1 MFNLF
6 RRVSFVSWYYCSLS
20 LCSLSLC
27 SLSLCSLSL
36 VAQAQVQAPY
46 LNKGDGLPPFFA
58 SMEKHEVMVQIQ
70 IQETPSAAPKDAPKG
85 LKVGFRILAQGQKV
99 RDYKEKTDEL
109 GRAFFLGIPSN
120 PKVQGMISYE
130 VWVDYQG
137 VRFPF
142 EVTGIPKT
150 EDKDVL
156 YDDFDPS
163 KRLPENHL
171 TLTVSPAVSDISAL
185 ALHHDLIE
193 LHPDEESLLA
203 IHEMTITNSS
213 DQVVDLS
220 HQPQGG
226 LKLPAPEG
234 AKAPELH
241 QSHHDEVEVRG
252 AALYYV
258 GALLP
263 HSTKKV
269 KWYYTL
275 PYRAER
281 FDWEQAMPLPS
292 TVGMIVAPQY
302 KKPQHQSLIKLQL
315 EAAKNSGEVKQVSTG
330 PGRVFDALRKV
341 PALSPG
347 TPLRFSIMGI
357 PAAPMWRRQL
367 LYASIL
373 LVMVWVFWVGFAS
386 GQGEERLSRAH
397 LQLERERLL
406 KALARMEAALE
417 RKRITPARYQKERE
431 VITARLVTIYR
442 ALERLDQQG
451 ELS

>member
-1 MFNLF
+1 MTKCLF
-6 RRVSFVSWYYCSLS
+6 QIISFTATCLGLS
-20 LCSLSLC
+20 IL
-27 SLSLCSLSL
+27 
-36 VAQAQVQAPY
+36 AQAQTQAPY

-58 SMEKHEVMVQIQ
+58 SMEKHEVMVQVQ
-70 IQETPSAAPKDAPKG
+70 IREGTSSELKLASSG
-85 LKVGFRILAQGQKV
+85 VKVGFRILAQGQKV
-99 RDYKEKTDEL
+99 RDYKEETDEL

-150 EDKDVL
+150 EDQEAL

-163 KRLPENHL
+163 KRLPENRL
-171 TLTVSPAVSDISAL
+171 LLTVSNAVADISTL

-203 IHEMTITNSS
+203 IHEMTITNSG

-226 LKLPAPEG
+226 LKLPAPDG

-252 AALYYV
+252 AAIYYT

-263 HSTKKV
+263 QSTKKI
-269 KWYYTL
+269 KWYYTI
-275 PYRAER
+275 PYRSER
-281 FDWEQAMPLPS
+281 FEWRQSMPLPS

-302 KKPQHQSLIKLQL
+302 KKPQHQALVPLKL
-315 EAAKNSGEVKQVSTG
+315 EAAAELGEVKQVSTG
-330 PGRVFDALRKV
+330 PGRVFDALRQV
-341 PALSPG
+341 PALSKDS
-347 TPLRFSIMGI
+347 PLMFVIKGL
-357 PAAPMWRRQL
+357 PAAPQWRRQIL
-367 LYASIL
+367 FASIAL
-373 LVMVWVFWVGFAS
+373 IVLWVFWVGFRS
-386 GQGEERLSRAH
+386 ERGEERLSKAH

-406 KALARMEAALE
+406 KALARMESALE
-417 RKRITPARYQKERE
+417 RKKITPARYQRERE

-442 ALERLDQQG
+442 ALERLEHAQG
-451 ELS
+451 ERS